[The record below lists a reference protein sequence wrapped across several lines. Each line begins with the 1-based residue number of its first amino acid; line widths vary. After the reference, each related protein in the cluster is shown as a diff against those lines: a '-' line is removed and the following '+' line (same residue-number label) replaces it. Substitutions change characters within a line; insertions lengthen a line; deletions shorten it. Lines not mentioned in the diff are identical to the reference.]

1 MQFRIRCFLFT
12 GLFSWGLIGQT
23 LPEGFVFLKEQIPDL
38 EVSLRY
44 ATTDNFT
51 GRVVNGYHPQQKV
64 IGTAALA
71 QALKKAQSKLKAK
84 GLGLKI
90 FDAYRPQR
98 AVDAFFEWS
107 QRPEDT
113 LTKANYY
120 PHLPKDRLFEMGYIA
135 MKSGHSRGSTVDL
148 TLVYLDGNKKG
159 EALDMGGNWDYFG
172 VRSHYDFNPL
182 TPIQKENRKLLREVL
197 LQNGFKPY
205 EKEWWHFTLILEPFP
220 DQYFDFIS
228 KN

>member
-1 MQFRIRCFLFT
+1 M
-12 GLFSWGLIGQT
+12 
-23 LPEGFVFLKEQIPDL
+23 
-38 EVSLRY
+38 
-44 ATTDNFT
+44 
-51 GRVVNGYHPQQKV
+51 
-64 IGTAALA
+64 A
-71 QALKKAQSKLKAK
+71 QALKKAQSKLKAE

-98 AVDAFFEWS
+98 AVDDFFEWS

-120 PHLPKDRLFEMGYIA
+120 PQLPKDRLFEMGYIA

-148 TLVYLDGNKKG
+148 TLVYLDGKKKG
-159 EALDMGGNWDYFG
+159 EALDMGGNWDNFG

-205 EKEWWHFTLILEPFP
+205 EKEWWHFTLMQEPFP
-220 DQYFDFIS
+220 DLYFDFVP
-228 KN
+228 

>member
-1 MQFRIRCFLFT
+1 MRFRNKGFLFIS
-12 GLFSWGLIGQT
+12 LFSWSLFGQT
-23 LPEGFVFLKEQIPDL
+23 LPEGFVFLKEQISDL

-51 GRVVNGYHPQQKV
+51 GRIVNGYHPKQKV

-71 QALKKAQSKLKAK
+71 QALKKAQSKLKAE

-98 AVDAFFEWS
+98 AVDDFVQWS
-107 QRPEDT
+107 QRPKDT

-120 PHLPKDRLFEMGYIA
+120 PQLPKDRLFEMGYIA

-148 TLVYLDGNKKG
+148 TLVYLEGKKKG
-159 EALDMGGNWDYFG
+159 KTLDMGGNWDYFG

-182 TPIQKENRKLLREVL
+182 TSIQKENRKLLREVL

-205 EKEWWHFTLILEPFP
+205 EKEWWHFTLIQEPFP
-220 DQYFDFIS
+220 DLYFDFVP
-228 KN
+228 